1 VDEQQ
6 GEAMNDQDLIRRI
19 EAAMS
24 KSPVP
29 RPPPDCD
36 LAEWVE
42 YALRGWRSER
52 EEASHLSDLCERT
65 HKVLDG
71 YGAPRDGA
79 PAQRAALL
87 IERLTVLAGLSAPV
101 EE

>member
-1 VDEQQ
+1 MNEQ
-6 GEAMNDQDLIRRI
+6 GEVMNDQDLIRRI

-24 KSPVP
+24 KSPIP

-87 IERLTVLAGLSAPV
+87 IERLSALAGLSAPV